1 VEKYLR
7 NGHGRWLLLS
17 SNPPE
22 MVERYV
28 QASLDDKLTVAVL
41 FGRVCTLVHL
51 DGAHCSCC
59 LFSIAFLSNKKGT
72 HEKDMGEGPLPEGLG
87 G

>member
-1 VEKYLR
+1 MGDPNGLDLSVVYGYSLKNSGVTLAAASRGVEKYLR

-28 QASLDDKLTVAVL
+28 QASLDDKLTVSDV
-41 FGRVCTLVHL
+41 
-51 DGAHCSCC
+51 
-59 LFSIAFLSNKKGT
+59 
-72 HEKDMGEGPLPEGLG
+72 
-87 G
+87 